1 MTQPKCPKCGGESW
15 LDVSGKYQC
24 VKCGHYFKIEVDPLS
39 SPFESNPIIIKEK
52 LLEVKR
58 LLSEDKIEEAH
69 DLYDSVIG
77 YITLHTISTNSED
90 NKMMDELQHEL
101 FEARR
106 LLWKKMAGLEQNPIT
121 TAKYKGFCRVCRH
134 DIKVGQRIEYVKG
147 LGCRHI
153 DCLPSREHNPIP
165 VLEAEEEQ
173 YEDYWWWPKSEQNP
187 IHIIPHGTKVHY
199 TTVTG
204 QSIFGTIVGGPD
216 KQGYY
221 EIETDEDNY
230 WVWGGRLGKINYEQ
244 NPGLLIPILAG
255 AVTGLAS
262 GAGFAVVSQAMKAEQ
277 NPTKV
282 YTFDEMKKELGS
294 KWYDWSTYFDEL
306 CIVCRKNLR
315 SDTNPSAI
323 RRNLCD
329 DSKCMQEVH
338 KIGSE
343 GWTKLYSNR
352 AFVKKEGTYEQNPSR
367 YYPDEA
373 SAKQFAEEIKS
384 KGWIILK
391 LELTDHPR
399 YGKKWWVEYGLP
411 RKEPVPRKEI
421 VPVKEPDW
429 PFEGNPTHRIYK
441 CSECGKKFP
450 YTYDGKIKAERHI
463 HAHSVYPG
471 RADEFKCKRC
481 GDIGDH
487 PLDRG
492 MCSSCIE
499 QRNRMKYGTLSEGD
513 NMEQNPK
520 GNPVIAAIV
529 NWMKQNNFVWM
540 DKYTDRMTNC
550 YRYKFWLMSHGKN
563 RGLCKEDR
571 KILLTGVN
579 NIIQTIASDPE
590 KYSIELPINV
600 PYFDIAETLIIK
612 YIQPHKSKVGDN
624 MQQNP
629 TEHLGP
635 VREHLAILKNSLG
648 VKFDDKSLVL
658 ELFELITKDLI
669 HLEVEMNP
677 EITLQLGEDIRSA
690 LKQIRS
696 LSVPLAGKE
705 QIAMDAYRIIKQ
717 ASRKGVKELYG
728 QRSIV
733 PLIGEHMEQ
742 NPKPIK
748 EIFERLMLKY
758 KYIKEWMDKKWYD
771 QADPMAREFCG
782 LIDSLTYDEQKQFN
796 KLYPDVHGYVVSE
809 VIYGKFKDEEPGKES
824 NPHTQTSV
832 KFDPRMVKLYFCEK
846 CERDLPSG
854 STHCDQCGGEA
865 NWTEMRADEIEMT
878 RIDRERYGRRQ
889 LQLMEETGGSW
900 DPYPYSEQNP
910 RQLHPKFQQ
919 VREEYLDPEELELR
933 KQIGPMQN
941 PLKDGWYKGNYIVTH
956 PAKKLIKLIKSG
968 ADGGEGE
975 FEPFV
980 PKAVA
985 EVAER
990 NDISFVPILK
1000 RAGFVEWIPI
1010 SSTKYGREQNPHS
1023 AKFNKYMAEK
1033 HTIDAIDDIK
1043 GGVITKKEW
1052 INQLVSYY
1060 GLSKD
1065 EAKNLL
1071 KSKMKGSG
1079 RVQKNPTT
1087 STGLYYPK
1095 KGSKEA
1101 SDKMAKL
1108 RAMRGRKKKVR

>member
-230 WVWGGRLGKINYEQ
+230 WVWGVRLGKINYEQ

-487 PLDRG
+487 PLDIG

-513 NMEQNPK
+513 NME
-520 GNPVIAAIV
+520 
-529 NWMKQNNFVWM
+529 
-540 DKYTDRMTNC
+540 
-550 YRYKFWLMSHGKN
+550 
-563 RGLCKEDR
+563 
-571 KILLTGVN
+571 
-579 NIIQTIASDPE
+579 
-590 KYSIELPINV
+590 
-600 PYFDIAETLIIK
+600 
-612 YIQPHKSKVGDN
+612 
-624 MQQNP
+624 QNP

-941 PLKDGWYKGNYIVTH
+941 PH
-956 PAKKLIKLIKSG
+956 PAFCSKC
-968 ADGGEGE
+968 GEGRLVCLKCGKVGCSQCHPKQWSRQNLCVKCYKKSH
-975 FEPFV
+975 EP
-980 PKAVA
+980 
-985 EVAER
+985 
-990 NDISFVPILK
+990 
-1000 RAGFVEWIPI
+1000 
-1010 SSTKYGREQNPHS
+1010 
-1023 AKFNKYMAEK
+1023 
-1033 HTIDAIDDIK
+1033 IK
-1043 GGVITKKEW
+1043 
-1052 INQLVSYY
+1052 Q
-1060 GLSKD
+1060 
-1065 EAKNLL
+1065 
-1071 KSKMKGSG
+1071 
-1079 RVQKNPTT
+1079 NPTT

-1101 SDKMAKL
+1101 HDKMAKL
-1108 RAMRGRKKKVR
+1108 RAMRGRKKKK